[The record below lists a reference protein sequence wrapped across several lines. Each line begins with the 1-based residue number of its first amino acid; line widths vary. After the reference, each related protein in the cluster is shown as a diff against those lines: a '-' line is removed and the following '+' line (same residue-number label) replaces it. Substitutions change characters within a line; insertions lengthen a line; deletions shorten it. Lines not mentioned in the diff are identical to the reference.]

1 MIGGFD
7 EYDYDSK
14 TTTELIDQFASISGP
29 DLPWGFS
36 RHCATKI
43 TEFTAIIIGGSEKP
57 QGTLWLTY
65 FPNHYNNT
73 EEGPN
78 LIGDGRINHACAHIR
93 ANNGSDYV
101 IAAGGL
107 SNGVVLNTS
116 EILLVSAVS
125 NSWRPGKVPIIY
137 SL

>member
-43 TEFTAIIIGGSEKP
+43 TEFTAIIIGGSEKRNEK
-57 QGTLWLTY
+57 QKTSLKVFRLKAAILTLRT
-65 FPNHYNNT
+65 
-73 EEGPN
+73 
-78 LIGDGRINHACAHIR
+78 
-93 ANNGSDYV
+93 GSPWV
-101 IAAGGL
+101 
-107 SNGVVLNTS
+107 
-116 EILLVSAVS
+116 
-125 NSWRPGKVPIIY
+125 RPG
-137 SL
+137 SF